1 MFSRN
6 TWIVFSREYL
16 TRVKKKSFLLTTFLT
31 PLALVLFIVVVS
43 MIMSYRG
50 GDMLTIGVVDESGG
64 IAEYLE
70 DNSYVTFET
79 NNWTIEEATEAS
91 TTGDYSGVV
100 VIPPIDG
107 FEFDRLSIRYL
118 SDGKL
123 DLEGT
128 SEIESQIKEAAR
140 QYKIENLNLDMSK
153 VELLNTRVSLQ
164 PEKITKLVED
174 EQSRST
180 LTTYIASG
188 IGVVMGVLMYFVV
201 FFNGTRVMQS
211 VMEEKTNRIVEVMIS
226 SVRPFQ
232 LMMGKILGVGLVGLT
247 QFFLWIVL
255 IPIIFLI
262 AQPFLGLDTQELANQ
277 NMPNEQ
283 DMQAVRDMTDG
294 VDINL
299 ILSELMGLNW
309 WMIIPLFILYFLLGY
324 VLYATL
330 FAAVGSAIGDD
341 IQEGQSLT
349 IPITIPV
356 IVAFYIMISTIRSP
370 NSNLAIWSSIFP
382 LFSPIVMP
390 ARLAYD
396 PPFWQL
402 ASSIILLIGCVF
414 LMVWIS
420 AKIYRVGILM
430 YGKKASFKE
439 IFKWVTYRN

>member
-16 TRVKKKSFLLTTFLT
+16 TRVRKKSFLLTTFLT

-50 GDMLTIGVVDESGG
+50 GDVMNIGIVDQSDG
-64 IAEYLE
+64 IGNYLQE
-70 DNSYVTFET
+70 TKYVKFEKKD
-79 NNWTIEEATEAS
+79 WSVEEATEAS
-91 TTGDYSGVV
+91 KNMEYDGIV
-100 VIPPIDG
+100 VIPSVDNIE
-107 FEFDRLSIRYL
+107 FERLSLRYI

-128 SEIESQIKEAAR
+128 SEIENQIREAAR
-140 QYKIENLNLDMSK
+140 QYKIQNLNLDMTK
-153 VELLNTRVSLQ
+153 IALLNTRVSLQ
-164 PEKITKLVED
+164 PEKITKSVED
-174 EQSRST
+174 EKGQST

-255 IPIIFLI
+255 IPVIFLI
-262 AQPFLGLDTQELANQ
+262 AKPFLGLDAQAMASQ
-277 NMPNEQ
+277 NMPGEQ
-283 DMQAVRDMTDG
+283 DMQVVKDMTDG
-294 VDINL
+294 VDMNL

-309 WMIIPLFILYFLLGY
+309 WLIIPLFILYFLLGY

-370 NSNLAIWSSIFP
+370 NSNLAVWSSIFP

-402 ASSIILLIGCVF
+402 ASSIILLIGFVF
-414 LMVWIS
+414 LMVWVS

-430 YGKKASFKE
+430 YGKKAGFKE
-439 IFKWVTYRN
+439 IFKWVTYKN

>member
-43 MIMSYRG
+43 MIMNYRG
-50 GDMLTIGVVDESGG
+50 GDVMNIGIVDQSDG
-64 IAEYLE
+64 IGNYLQE
-70 DNSYVTFET
+70 TKYVKFEKKE
-79 NNWTIEEATEAS
+79 WTVEEAIEAS
-91 TTGDYSGVV
+91 KNMEYDGIV
-100 VIPPIDG
+100 VIPQVNNI
-107 FEFDRLSIRYL
+107 EFDRLSLRYI

-128 SEIESQIKEAAR
+128 SEIENQVKEAAR
-140 QYKIENLNLDMSK
+140 QYKIENLNLDMTKIS
-153 VELLNTRVSLQ
+153 LLNTRVSLQ

-174 EQSRST
+174 EKGQST

-255 IPIIFLI
+255 IPVIFLI
-262 AQPFLGLDTQELANQ
+262 AQPFLGLDTQEIAHQ

-283 DMQAVRDMTDG
+283 DMQAVKEMTDG
-294 VDINL
+294 IDLHL

-309 WMIIPLFILYFLLGY
+309 WVIIPLFILYFLLGY

-402 ASSIILLIGCVF
+402 ASSIILLIGFVF
-414 LMVWIS
+414 LMVWFS

-430 YGKKASFKE
+430 YGKKASFRE
-439 IFKWVTYRN
+439 IFKWVAYRN